1 MVPGRKER
9 RVSHSTPDRSLPA
22 LSSLVLQLPLG
33 HFTHE
38 LLEFTLGK
46 VAANAAKAPRDLAP
60 NFLLSKSLMLSRFG
74 IGLDVCVFVGFQMN
88 PHGGRDKVRQRTM
101 RAAFAHQEQ
110 IISGIVSCHQRL
122 AHTRHCIRS
131 LDRVQSNRQQPDRF
145 GHYSSLR
152 PSGFHAKSKVA
163 V

>member
-1 MVPGRKER
+1 MVPGRKEP

-22 LSSLVLQLPLG
+22 LSSLVQQLPLG

-46 VAANAAKAPRDLAP
+46 VAANAAETPRDLAP
-60 NFLLSKSLMLSRFG
+60 NFLLSKSLMFNELRVD
-74 IGLDVCVFVGFQMN
+74 LRVFIGFQLY
-88 PHGGRDKVRQRTM
+88 PHRGRDSVRHRTI

-110 IISGIVSCHQRL
+110 IISRVVSCHQGL
-122 AHTRHCIRS
+122 VHTRHCIRS
-131 LDRVQSNRQQPDRF
+131 SDTVQSNRQQPDRF